1 MATLFLTVA
10 ATALTQ
16 GAAAWITTIAG
27 AVAAAHRR
35 KRWRPQRVTVS
46 DAAKTTIGGFLM
58 GLGAAVIPGGNDG
71 LILAALP
78 ALSVGGAVA
87 YVVMLATIM
96 TALAVKRRCM
106 GE

>member
-1 MATLFLTVA
+1 MNLVSP
-10 ATALTQ
+10 
-16 GAAAWITTIAG
+16 I
-27 AVAAAHRR
+27 AVAGGAGVGALI
-35 KRWRPQRVTVS
+35 RWMLGLAL
-46 DAAKTTIGGFLM
+46 DAIFPSIPLGTLVANVIGGFLM

-96 TALAVKRRCM
+96 TALAVKRRCL

>member
-1 MATLFLTVA
+1 MSLENDVAALTV
-10 ATALTQ
+10 TA
-16 GAAAWITTIAG
+16 TIAG
-27 AVAAAHRR
+27 AIAAAHRR
-35 KRWRPQRVTVS
+35 KRWRPQGVTVS

-96 TALAVKRRCM
+96 AALAVKRRCM